1 MKYNCEAKPIECK
14 GFNTL
19 KTLRK
24 ERIRINNQ
32 IRARELR
39 VIGEEGENIGILS
52 LEDALAKAEE
62 KTLDLIEI
70 SPAAKPPIAK
80 IMDYGKFQYQE
91 KKKQKEVKAKA
102 HTTETKNIQVKIGTS
117 EHDLGLKAKRISAW
131 IKEGHRIKLDL
142 YLVGRAKYTD
152 MNFKKERLERI
163 LNLISEEYKVAE
175 EPKRSPKGV
184 SMILEPEKKK

>member
-1 MKYNCEAKPIECK
+1 
-14 GFNTL
+14 L
-19 KTLRK
+19 KK

-39 VIGEEGENIGILS
+39 VIGEDGDNIGILS
-52 LEDALAKAEE
+52 LEDALAKAQGSGF
-62 KTLDLIEI
+62 DLIEI

-91 KKKQKEVKAKA
+91 KKKYRDVKAKA
-102 HTTETKNIQVKIGTS
+102 HTTETKTIQIKIGTS
-117 EHDLGLKAKRISAW
+117 EHDLGLKAKKISEW
-131 IKEGHRIKLDL
+131 LKEGHRIKLDL

-163 LNLISEEYKVAE
+163 LNLITEEYKVAE
-175 EPKRSPKGV
+175 ESKRSPKGV
-184 SMILEPEKKK
+184 SMILEPAKKKTN

>member
-1 MKYNCEAKPIECK
+1 L
-14 GFNTL
+14 G
-19 KTLRK
+19 K

-32 IRARELR
+32 IRARDLR
-39 VIGEEGENIGILS
+39 VIGEDGDNIGILS
-52 LEDALAKAEE
+52 LEDALAKAQEE
-62 KTLDLIEI
+62 NLDLIEI

-91 KKKQKEVKAKA
+91 KKKQKDVKAKA

-117 EHDLGLKAKRISAW
+117 EHDLGLKARRISAW
-131 IKEGHRIKLDL
+131 LKEGHRIKLDL

-152 MNFKKERLERI
+152 MDFKKKRLERI
-163 LNLISEEYKVAE
+163 LNLIAEEYKVAE

-184 SMILEPEKKK
+184 TMVIEPEKKK

>member
-1 MKYNCEAKPIECK
+1 MKYNCEDKPIECK